1 MMNNIKIPYLIYPV
15 ILGLMAGWLASA
27 AVGGVFA
34 RPRPLPAVK
43 VRQAA
48 RPVSAPQLTE
58 TVIADNIFALEL
70 SPAPAGAAYG
80 PGGTVYSPDGTPVSG
95 GQPGVGAPPA
105 PPFTAR
111 LLGVLKDSEGENSI
125 AIVNTDNGTA
135 SIRLG
140 GEKNGLKVA
149 SLDDFSAV
157 VEKEGRKYTLIL
169 EKGESVLPAPGAKPA
184 EKDAPKADARQT
196 GTNINIGLKRDEV
209 RTELKDLNK
218 ILQSALVSPFYKEG
232 EFQGYRVTRLRDD
245 SPLRRLGLQPG
256 DTITRINGNELKSPE
271 PLFNMLSQIDDIS
284 AISIDMIRDTEKKTI
299 FVEIQ

>member
-27 AVGGVFA
+27 AAGSVFA

-43 VRQAA
+43 ARQAA
-48 RPVSAPQLTE
+48 KPVSTPQLTE

-70 SPAPAGAAYG
+70 SPVPAGAAAG
-80 PGGTVYSPDGTPVSG
+80 PGGTVYNPDGTPVSG
-95 GQPGVGAPPA
+95 GQPGVPPP
-105 PPFTAR
+105 PPFTAK
-111 LLGVLKDSEGENSI
+111 LLGVLKDSAGENSI
-125 AIVNTDNGTA
+125 AIVSTDNGTV

-157 VEKEGRKYTLIL
+157 VEKERRKYTLTL

-184 EKDAPKADARQT
+184 EKDAPKAEAQQT

-218 ILQSALVSPFYKEG
+218 ILQSALVSPFYQEG
-232 EFQGYRVTRLRDD
+232 EFQGYRVTRMRED
-245 SPLRRLGLQPG
+245 SPLRKLGLQPG

-271 PLFNMLSQIDDIS
+271 LLFNMLSQIDDIS
-284 AISIDMIRDTEKKTI
+284 AISIDMIRNTEKKTI